1 MADSSGHPTGPSGGR
16 LQREIRQNRPFHSKG
31 QEAFLSLLRT
41 GDVVKHR
48 FHQLFEAAGV
58 TFQQYNVLRILRGA
72 GEEGLATLEIGDRMI
87 ERTPGITRLLDRLEE
102 KGLVLRE
109 RSPQDRRKVVCTISP
124 VGLELLASLDTPVVE
139 ADDEVFRGMDEADL
153 ETLIRILDRLRDQ
166 IEAEA
171 D

>member
-1 MADSSGHPTGPSGGR
+1 MADSSGHAKGQGGGR

-87 ERTPGITRLLDRLEE
+87 ERTPGVTRLLDRLED

-124 VGLELLASLDTPVVE
+124 VGLELLASLDTPVTE
-139 ADDEVFRGMDEADL
+139 TDDEVFRGMDEADL
-153 ETLIRILDRLRDQ
+153 DTLIRILDRLRDQ